1 MKLPLVSAV
10 YSLGVS
16 AENSTLPFLYSYNYK
31 RHFIQRFGHVERKGV
46 VNYDS
51 SALALRVGVCIE
63 KTHIIVQTNPWCANG
78 VTMESIP
85 GISPEVS
92 ALTQVMARLLISDR
106 IVIHQ
111 TLIHP
116 IEDG

>member
-1 MKLPLVSAV
+1 M
-10 YSLGVS
+10 
-16 AENSTLPFLYSYNYK
+16 
-31 RHFIQRFGHVERKGV
+31 

-51 SALALRVGVCIE
+51 SALALRVGVCIKK

-92 ALTQVMARLLISDR
+92 VLTQVMAKLLISDR

-116 IEDG
+116 SEDG